1 MPVAPLRLIRRCF
14 EFAPQEA
21 SVDVPAATRGIY
33 VLYRRRRP
41 LRGDDAGRRFDV
53 VYIGLANTS
62 VRRRLRD
69 HIRHKGDEWTHF
81 SVYEVWDNIRQDE
94 IVELEGLFRHIYR
107 FDAHANRLNLAKG
120 YKQLGLVRRQA
131 AQEGWMDEA
140 PSDLPRSRRRRR
152 N

>member
-14 EFAPQEA
+14 EFAPQE
-21 SVDVPAATRGIY
+21 VYVQVPASTRGIY

-41 LRGDDAGRRFDV
+41 LPRDDAGRRFDV
-53 VYIGLANTS
+53 VYIGLANVS
-62 VRRRLRD
+62 VRRRLRN
-69 HIRHKGDEWTHF
+69 HIHHKGDEWTHF

-107 FDAHANRLNLAKG
+107 FDAHANRLNLAKS
-120 YKQLGLVRRQA
+120 YNKLGQVRRQA
-131 AQEGWMDEA
+131 VQEGWMDDV
-140 PSDLPRSRRRRR
+140 PSDLPSRRRA